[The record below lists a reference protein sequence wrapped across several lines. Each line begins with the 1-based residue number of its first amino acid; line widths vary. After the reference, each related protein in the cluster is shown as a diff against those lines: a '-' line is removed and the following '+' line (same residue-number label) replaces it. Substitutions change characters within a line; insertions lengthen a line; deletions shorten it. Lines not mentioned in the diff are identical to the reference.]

1 MENQTT
7 ASEFV
12 LLGLTRDPHLQRFLF
27 LGFLVIYFITLF
39 GNMVIMIVISTD
51 SHLHSPMY
59 FFLFHLALI
68 DICYATTIVPKMLV
82 NFLVK
87 HKTIGFSGCITQMS
101 FILLSAGSEIF
112 MLSAM
117 AYDRYVAICKP
128 LHYQAAMS
136 KVFCSQLV
144 GGAWVMGILHSII
157 NTVPMLNVQ
166 FCKYTEIKHFSCE
179 LPPLLT
185 AACSETFLNKLVLLS
200 SAVIFGSS
208 SFLLTLI
215 SYIYIISTILKIQSS
230 KGKQKAFSTCS
241 SHLMVVALLY
251 TTALFQYT
259 KPSSVSSVILDQMF
273 SFQYSILTP
282 MLNPIIYS
290 LKNKD
295 VKTAL
300 GRISGKIQVSQLV

>member
-1 MENQTT
+1 MENQTS
-7 ASEFV
+7 ANEFV
-12 LLGLTRDPHLQRFLF
+12 LLGLTSDPHLQSLLF
-27 LGFLVIYFITLF
+27 FVFSVTYFITLF
-39 GNMVIMIVISTD
+39 GNMLIMIVVRTD
-51 SHLHSPMY
+51 PHLHSPMY

-68 DICYATTIVPKMLV
+68 DICYTTTIVPKMLV

-87 HKTIGFSGCITQMS
+87 QKSIEFCACITQMS
-101 FILLSAGSEIF
+101 LILLSAGSEIF

-117 AYDRYVAICKP
+117 AYDRFVAICSP
-128 LHYQAAMS
+128 LHYQEAMN
-136 KVFCSQLV
+136 KLVCSQLV
-144 GGAWVMGILHSII
+144 GSAWAMGFLHSII
-157 NTVPMLNVQ
+157 NTLPMLNVQ

-185 AACSETFLNKLVLLS
+185 AACHRTFLNKLVLLS

-215 SYIYIISTILKIQSS
+215 SYIYIISTVLKIQSPN
-230 KGKQKAFSTCS
+230 GRHKAFSTCS
-241 SHLMVVALLY
+241 SHLIIVVLLY

-259 KPSSVSSVILDQMF
+259 KPSSASSVILDQLF
-273 SFQYSILTP
+273 SIQYSILTP

-290 LKNKD
+290 LKNND

-300 GRISGKIQVSQLV
+300 

>member
-1 MENQTT
+1 NQTS

-12 LLGLTRDPHLQRFLF
+12 LLGLTSDPHLRSLLF
-27 LGFLVIYFITLF
+27 FVFSVIYFITLF

-51 SHLHSPMY
+51 PRLHSPMY
-59 FFLFHLALI
+59 FFLFHLALA
-68 DICYATTIVPKMLV
+68 DICYATAIVPYMLV

-87 HKTIGFSGCITQMS
+87 QRTIDFGACIAQMS
-101 FILLSAGSEIF
+101 LILLSAGSEIF

-128 LHYQAAMS
+128 LHYGEVMNKS
-136 KVFCSQLV
+136 VCSQLV
-144 GGAWVMGILHSII
+144 GGAWAMGVLHSII

-166 FCKYTEIKHFSCE
+166 FCKHTEIKHFSCE
-179 LPPLLT
+179 LPLLLT
-185 AACSETFLNKLVLLS
+185 AACGRTFLNKLVLLS
-200 SAVIFGSS
+200 SAVILGSS

-215 SYIYIISTILKIQSS
+215 SYICIISTVMKIQTA
-230 KGKQKAFSTCS
+230 KGRHKAFSTCS
-241 SHLMVVALLY
+241 SHLITVLLLY

-259 KPSSVSSVILDQMF
+259 KPSSVSSFILDQLF
-273 SFQYSILTP
+273 SIQYSILTP

-290 LKNKD
+290 LKNND

-300 GRISGKIQVSQLV
+300 GRMLGKIQVPQ